1 MHIVFRFDGHAAARC
16 DLISIAEEGIRLRL
30 DISHIDGCADRRT
43 AGAGRRGDGVLHFL
57 DFMPCGDRDIL
68 RAILAI
74 AFLLVDLHA
83 RIRVCLRDRGE
94 VHHIR
99 RTRKAGI
106 RAARRL
112 QGQIENIFA
121 ALGIQRNLAFGIQFG
136 RLACIGFCV
145 FREIRHGERKTC
157 TAARRADGCAAVAAM
172 KFRRIRRRDGDP
184 ICISRA
190 CGSELGIVFRI
201 RFGLRIQHI
210 HADRAIDGRGA
221 CKAARDGRI
230 GDICRMICCD
240 ADILPRDLR
249 TAIDMRL
256 RIRAHRD
263 GRVCQPDAH
272 CTAATDAAGT
282 GALLEGGNRL
292 HVRIAR
298 GGDIRCPAY
307 MSVCRMRDKSLRS
320 RACDTRRTAD
330 AKTCRRCRRVTGILR
345 LYSEAFPANARVI
358 SYIGRSLLLHHF
370 DRRGEAPGCRPAHC
384 PAAAGRRELCRI
396 LRRHG
401 DSARLCELGL
411 ARVRNIFVLL
421 ISDIRFRI
429 RRNHMESGCPG
440 AGKCIPRRDRR
451 RNGCQILFRLGIHA
465 DRRRLRE
472 LRTVFNG
479 RIGMPLVRLYVC
491 RRADARAAQVDT
503 KAASQTEE
511 TRCILRF
518 YVNAL
523 ISCLIVPFAD
533 RCIGF
538 LGNDIH
544 RDRAGTGEF
553 RRACRKA
560 HGDGLRCAVTIAV
573 LRRPIVRIVRLDR
586 DAVCLDGLFFLCIAR
601 ERRLDVR
608 VIHHNCDRRADGR
621 IRDRTRTDTKRRI
634 AVISGIDRKGPCLHS
649 FAAIHMGIRR
659 RMDPVSA
666 RREGRRRLIRQCAG
680 RDDRC
685 DLARF
690 IRSDGELARL
700 FSFRCPSH
708 FTVFQICLRIAF
720 DEVHTDGR
728 TDRGRVRRHRN
739 RARVRVDFSLVL
751 RFNGGGFLRLDRTVL
766 HMRIRLVIHPVQA
779 DLPRT
784 GESLRVGTARR
795 DVQDLRII
803 LRTDGEGLVDVFP
816 VLVFFF
822 IAAQGERRPLHIGF
836 VVRRDGV
843 VHEASRKRRS
853 GIGVK
858 IGSDGRRRRADRTV
872 IPTVHTECIRRH
884 GRRSSAFLFRHGR
897 LRGIGDAVHGHIRC
911 GCQTALGLRYIVL
924 HRAVLT
930 CYPPY
935 MPIRFLR
942 EERCIFIGI
951 IHIIDKIF
959 QLDAVFI
966 AVFDRMKTGT
976 AGLVL
981 HIRLLIVIGDRPRDR
996 GCDDLAGILRGD
1008 IHIVLRRDIPRDRGF
1023 RITVDVVVR
1032 DGRTDPCAA
1041 ADADRARRLNGLRE
1055 VFRSDRDILRR
1066 DRRVSDAR
1074 LRRII
1079 ETVHAHRRIDSD

>member
-1 MHIVFRFDGHAAARC
+1 M
-16 DLISIAEEGIRLRL
+16 
-30 DISHIDGCADRRT
+30 RR
-43 AGAGRRGDGVLHFL
+43 RE
-57 DFMPCGDRDIL
+57 RDIL
-68 RAILAI
+68 RVILAV
-74 AFLLVDLHA
+74 AGLLIDLHA
-83 RIRVCLRDRGE
+83 RIRVCLRERGE

-106 RAARRL
+106 GAARRL

-121 ALGIQRNLAFGIQFG
+121 VPGIQRDLALCVQFG

-145 FREIRHGERKTC
+145 FREIRHRERKTC
-157 TAARRADGCAAVAAM
+157 TAARGTDGCAAVAAM
-172 KFRRIRRRDGDP
+172 KFRRIRCRDGDP
-184 ICISRA
+184 IRIGRA
-190 CGSELGIVFRI
+190 CGGELGIVLRI

-210 HADRAIDGRGA
+210 HADCAIDGRGA

-256 RIRAHRD
+256 RVCAEGY

-298 GGDIRCPAY
+298 GDDIRRPAH

-330 AKTCRRCRRVTGILR
+330 TKTCRRCRRVTGILC
-345 LYSEAFPANARVI
+345 LYSKAFPANARVI
-358 SYIGRSLLLHHF
+358 PYIGRSLLLHHF
-370 DRRGEAPGCRPAHC
+370 DRRGEAPGCRPAHS
-384 PAAAGRRELCRI
+384 PAAAGRRELRRI
-396 LRRHG
+396 FRRHG
-401 DSARLCELGL
+401 DSARFYELGL
-411 ARVRNIFVLL
+411 ARVRDIFVLL

-544 RDRAGTGEF
+544 RDRAGTGKF

-621 IRDRTRTDTKRRI
+621 IRDRARTDAKRRI
-634 AVISGIDRKGPCLHS
+634 AVISGIDGERSCLHR
-649 FAAIHMGIRR
+649 FVTIHMGIRR
-659 RMDPVSA
+659 RMDPVPA
-666 RREGRRRLIRQCAG
+666 C
-680 RDDRC
+680 
-685 DLARF
+685 
-690 IRSDGELARL
+690 
-700 FSFRCPSH
+700 
-708 FTVFQICLRIAF
+708 
-720 DEVHTDGR
+720 
-728 TDRGRVRRHRN
+728 
-739 RARVRVDFSLVL
+739 
-751 RFNGGGFLRLDRTVL
+751 
-766 HMRIRLVIHPVQA
+766 
-779 DLPRT
+779 
-784 GESLRVGTARR
+784 
-795 DVQDLRII
+795 
-803 LRTDGEGLVDVFP
+803 
-816 VLVFFF
+816 
-822 IAAQGERRPLHIGF
+822 
-836 VVRRDGV
+836 
-843 VHEASRKRRS
+843 
-853 GIGVK
+853 
-858 IGSDGRRRRADRTV
+858 
-872 IPTVHTECIRRH
+872 
-884 GRRSSAFLFRHGR
+884 
-897 LRGIGDAVHGHIRC
+897 
-911 GCQTALGLRYIVL
+911 
-924 HRAVLT
+924 
-930 CYPPY
+930 
-935 MPIRFLR
+935 
-942 EERCIFIGI
+942 
-951 IHIIDKIF
+951 
-959 QLDAVFI
+959 
-966 AVFDRMKTGT
+966 
-976 AGLVL
+976 
-981 HIRLLIVIGDRPRDR
+981 
-996 GCDDLAGILRGD
+996 
-1008 IHIVLRRDIPRDRGF
+1008 
-1023 RITVDVVVR
+1023 
-1032 DGRTDPCAA
+1032 
-1041 ADADRARRLNGLRE
+1041 
-1055 VFRSDRDILRR
+1055 
-1066 DRRVSDAR
+1066 
-1074 LRRII
+1074 
-1079 ETVHAHRRIDSD
+1079 

>member
-1 MHIVFRFDGHAAARC
+1 MDGIRIAKKRRDGTLVRPCPDRSLPGHAAGDGSPRDIFLKIVRGLRRNGKILSCRHRRRLIHERFRLRIRIQYADGRTGTRRRAARETAHDVLCRERVVRMDFDIARRVDDRATSDLCERAFLSRTARRLRHKSFAKARFHFIQRCRVIGTDRFARAFVDLREFLIHPTVEADGLAILTRLARERLLVFRRHRAADVIDRDTARKSHKTDGGRDRIRHDVMHIVFRFDGHAAARC
-16 DLISIAEEGIRLRL
+16 DLVSIAEEGIRLRL

-57 DFMPCGDRDIL
+57 DFMRRRERDIL
-68 RAILAI
+68 RAILAV
-74 AFLLVDLHA
+74 AGLLVDLHA
-83 RIRVCLRDRGE
+83 RIRVCLRERGE

-112 QGQIENIFA
+112 QGQIENVFA
-121 ALGIQRNLAFGIQFG
+121 VLGIQRNLAFGIQFG

-145 FREIRHGERKTC
+145 FREIHHGESQPC
-157 TAARRADGCAAVAAM
+157 TAARRADGCAAIAAM

-190 CGSELGIVFRI
+190 CGSELGLVFRI

-249 TAIDMRL
+249 TTIDMRL
-256 RIRAHRD
+256 RIRAHRY

-298 GGDIRCPAY
+298 GDDIRRLAH

-358 SYIGRSLLLHHF
+358 SYIGSRFLLHHF

-429 RRNHMESGCPG
+429 RRNHMESGRPC

-451 RNGCQILFRLGIHA
+451 RNGRQVLFRLSIHA
-465 DRRRLRE
+465 DRRCLRE
-472 LRTVFNG
+472 LRTVFDG

-503 KAASQTEE
+503 KAAGQAEE
-511 TRCILRF
+511 ARCILRF
-518 YVNAL
+518 DSNAL
-523 ISCLIVPFAD
+523 ISCLIVSLAD
-533 RCIGF
+533 RCIGL

-560 HGDGLRCAVTIAV
+560 HGDGLRRTITIAV

-586 DAVCLDGLFFLCIAR
+586 DAVCLDGLFFLRIAG
-601 ERRLDVR
+601 ERRLDSR
-608 VIHHNCDRRADGR
+608 VIHHDCDRRADGR
-621 IRDRTRTDTKRRI
+621 IRDRARTDAKRRI
-634 AVISGIDRKGPCLHS
+634 AVISGIDRKGPCLHGL
-649 FAAIHMGIRR
+649 AAIHMGIRR
-659 RMDPVSA
+659 RMDPVPA
-666 RREGRRRLIRQCAG
+666 C
-680 RDDRC
+680 
-685 DLARF
+685 
-690 IRSDGELARL
+690 
-700 FSFRCPSH
+700 
-708 FTVFQICLRIAF
+708 
-720 DEVHTDGR
+720 
-728 TDRGRVRRHRN
+728 
-739 RARVRVDFSLVL
+739 
-751 RFNGGGFLRLDRTVL
+751 
-766 HMRIRLVIHPVQA
+766 
-779 DLPRT
+779 
-784 GESLRVGTARR
+784 
-795 DVQDLRII
+795 
-803 LRTDGEGLVDVFP
+803 
-816 VLVFFF
+816 
-822 IAAQGERRPLHIGF
+822 
-836 VVRRDGV
+836 
-843 VHEASRKRRS
+843 
-853 GIGVK
+853 
-858 IGSDGRRRRADRTV
+858 
-872 IPTVHTECIRRH
+872 
-884 GRRSSAFLFRHGR
+884 
-897 LRGIGDAVHGHIRC
+897 
-911 GCQTALGLRYIVL
+911 
-924 HRAVLT
+924 
-930 CYPPY
+930 
-935 MPIRFLR
+935 
-942 EERCIFIGI
+942 
-951 IHIIDKIF
+951 
-959 QLDAVFI
+959 
-966 AVFDRMKTGT
+966 
-976 AGLVL
+976 
-981 HIRLLIVIGDRPRDR
+981 
-996 GCDDLAGILRGD
+996 
-1008 IHIVLRRDIPRDRGF
+1008 
-1023 RITVDVVVR
+1023 
-1032 DGRTDPCAA
+1032 
-1041 ADADRARRLNGLRE
+1041 
-1055 VFRSDRDILRR
+1055 
-1066 DRRVSDAR
+1066 
-1074 LRRII
+1074 
-1079 ETVHAHRRIDSD
+1079 